1 MLKSDERRERV
12 MSRRFGAV
20 TAIALLS
27 VPAIA
32 PAKEKLDPRAQAML
46 ECASVSANEERLQCY
61 DRAVSTLR
69 QALAQGNVV
78 LKEKKGP
85 LAHEGIIKASG
96 RSGAESFWIVLDNG
110 DRWAITIAEYRREP
124 PPPGTPVKL
133 KRTIM
138 GNYWLTAPKW
148 PESEAVFLGHGS

>member
-1 MLKSDERRERV
+1 MSKRV
-12 MSRRFGAV
+12 GAI
-20 TAIALLS
+20 TAMVLLS

-32 PAKEKLDPRAQAML
+32 AAKDKLDPRAQAML
-46 ECASVSANEERLQCY
+46 ACTSISANEERLQCY
-61 DRAVSTLR
+61 DRSIATLKD
-69 QALAQGNVV
+69 ALAQGNVV
-78 LKEKKGP
+78 LKEKKAP
-85 LAHEGIIKASG
+85 LATEGIIKASG
-96 RSGAESFWIVLDNG
+96 RSGDESFWIILENG
-110 DRWAITIAEYRREP
+110 DRWALTIAEYRREP

>member
-1 MLKSDERRERV
+1 MRKRV
-12 MSRRFGAV
+12 G
-20 TAIALLS
+20 AIAAIVLLS
-27 VPAIA
+27 VPAVA
-32 PAKEKLDPRAQAML
+32 AAKDKLDPRAEAML
-46 ECASVSANEERLQCY
+46 ACSSVSANEERLQCY
-61 DRAVSTLR
+61 DRTIATLK

-85 LAHEGIIKASG
+85 LAQEGIVKASG
-96 RSGAESFWIVLDNG
+96 RSGEESFWIVLENG
-110 DRWAITIAEYRREP
+110 DRWAITIAEYRRDP
-124 PPPGTPVKL
+124 PPPGTHVKL